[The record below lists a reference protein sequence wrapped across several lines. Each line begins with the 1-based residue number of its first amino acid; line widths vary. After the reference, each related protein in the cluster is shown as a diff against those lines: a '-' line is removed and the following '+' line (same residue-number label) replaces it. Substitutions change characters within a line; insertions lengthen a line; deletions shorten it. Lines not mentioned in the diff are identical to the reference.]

1 MNSDRF
7 RECRHILASQ
17 ENLERLPGFA
27 QTPSIQEAAEVI
39 TRSRPKAVVRQC
51 VSHLPIP
58 PPIWSQLP
66 TDIITG
72 SILSHRL
79 PEVFPFDNTARCS
92 CGNSNYNAE
101 AHTMTTGRYI
111 VYTST
116 TAIQLAVET
125 VYCPACSNTHGRI
138 GPDLSNYGIL
148 NWNNKVGFTH
158 QLLNNYTSH
167 FTYSETPFNAYYRT
181 IQEEYLNSQS
191 PIVFCDD
198 ETFEYAWFA
207 FIRLQKIQSDMRCS
221 QCGDN
226 PKVVIADGISVSFP
240 GHHRTETLRPPTVHD
255 KTYAWVRLRKTA
267 TRSTSFIGSNTTRR
281 SIYEALNIPSR
292 DERLKKLGPEI
303 EILKSISV
311 FFPCHLCLQTSGRG
325 LRRLQGLHRLSC
337 QILLTRDQ
345 G

>member
-1 MNSDRF
+1 M
-7 RECRHILASQ
+7 
-17 ENLERLPGFA
+17 
-27 QTPSIQEAAEVI
+27 
-39 TRSRPKAVVRQC
+39 RSRPKAVVRQC

-58 PPIWSQLP
+58 PPMWAQLP
-66 TDIITG
+66 TDITVSGKI
-72 SILSHRL
+72 SSQHL
-79 PEVFPFDNTARCS
+79 PKVFPFDSTARCS
-92 CGNSNYNAE
+92 CGNSNYNVE
-101 AHTMTTGRYI
+101 AHTMTPSRYI

-158 QLLNNYTSH
+158 QLLNQYTSH
-167 FTYSETPFNAYYRT
+167 LTHSETPFNAYYRT
-181 IQEEYLNSQS
+181 IQDEYLNNQS

-207 FIRLQKIQSDMRCS
+207 FIRLQKIESDMRCS
-221 QCGDN
+221 QCGDH

-255 KTYAWVRLRKTA
+255 KTHAWVRLRKTA
-267 TRSTSFIGSNTTRR
+267 TRSTSFIGPNTTRR
-281 SIYEALNIPSR
+281 SIYDALNTPNR
-292 DERLKKLGPEI
+292 EERLKKLGPEI

-311 FFPCHLCLQTSGRG
+311 FFPSYLYLQTSGRG
-325 LRRLQGLHRLSC
+325 PQRLQALHRLSRK
-337 QILLTRDQ
+337 ILLTRDQ
-345 G
+345 R